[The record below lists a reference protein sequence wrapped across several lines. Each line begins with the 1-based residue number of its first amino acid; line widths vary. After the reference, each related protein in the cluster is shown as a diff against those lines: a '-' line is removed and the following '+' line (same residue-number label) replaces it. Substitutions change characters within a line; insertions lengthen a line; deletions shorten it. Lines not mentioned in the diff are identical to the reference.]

1 MIKDEIWGGIV
12 DKFESRIFDTP
23 RIIFFYLTI
32 SGKPKAIYMIEN
44 ILKYRIVLFIQTK
57 CKIMKKIKSKHWNV
71 YVCTPEEMDVVKER
85 NHTANWKK
93 AKD

>member
-1 MIKDEIWGGIV
+1 
-12 DKFESRIFDTP
+12 
-23 RIIFFYLTI
+23 
-32 SGKPKAIYMIEN
+32 MIEN
-44 ILKYRIVLFIQTK
+44 ILKCRIVLFIQTK

-85 NHTANWKK
+85 NHIANWKK